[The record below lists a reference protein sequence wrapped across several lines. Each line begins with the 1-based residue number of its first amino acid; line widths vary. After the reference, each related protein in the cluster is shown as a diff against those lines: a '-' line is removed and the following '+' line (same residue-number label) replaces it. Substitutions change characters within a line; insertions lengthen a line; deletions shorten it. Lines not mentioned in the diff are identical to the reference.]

1 MKRNYIVNTI
11 LRKKISYVVLIF
23 TLALQGCAFQSV
35 LFDVEEP
42 RAGFVI
48 TRPPVQISYRGDVS
62 PQSQA
67 FALNVLKQ
75 LQTEKANGYK
85 FNENTNVRLN
95 SIDGKS
101 DKININLHESTAK
114 HYNDR
119 DDDDNSKTG
128 DEMGSE

>member
-1 MKRNYIVNTI
+1 MKTRAAIIKPT
-11 LRKKISYVVLIF
+11 KTMTSVVLVSV
-23 TLALQGCAFQSV
+23 LLLQGCAFQSI
-35 LFDVEEP
+35 LFDTEEA

-62 PQSQA
+62 PESQA

-75 LQTEKANGYK
+75 MQSERTNNYK

-101 DKININLHESTAK
+101 DKININLQETTQSTSDA
-114 HYNDR
+114 
-119 DDDDNSKTG
+119 DNAMIDPQG
-128 DEMGSE
+128 VSE

>member
-1 MKRNYIVNTI
+1 MKLNSTAALISI
-11 LRKKISYVVLIF
+11 LG
-23 TLALQGCAFQSV
+23 LQGCAFQSAFV
-35 LFDVEEP
+35 DVEEA

-62 PQSQA
+62 QESQA

-75 LQTEKANGYK
+75 LQSERTNMYK

-101 DKININLHESTAK
+101 DKININLHESTTVRNEGGENGMQEEK
-114 HYNDR
+114 
-119 DDDDNSKTG
+119 
-128 DEMGSE
+128 

>member
-1 MKRNYIVNTI
+1 MNII
-11 LRKKISYVVLIF
+11 LRKISLPLAIV
-23 TLALQGCAFQSV
+23 TLLLQGCAFQSI

-75 LQTEKANGYK
+75 LQSEKSNNYK

-101 DKININLHESTAK
+101 DKINIDLHESTHKVNTLVDPA
-114 HYNDR
+114 
-119 DDDDNSKTG
+119 SVV
-128 DEMGSE
+128 E